1 MREVRYRKFANVE
14 AEIRRHASDDQR
26 REVES
31 FGTQAAQRN
40 NG

>member
-1 MREVRYRKFANVE
+1 MSEVRQGKLANVV
-14 AEIRRHASDDQR
+14 AEIRGHASDDQS